1 VFAVTTDA
9 FTYRQLA
16 AVWGVHPELA
26 QVADVTYESLTAFGR
41 ERVLESGAGEPGAA
55 IVVTAGYPFHQ
66 AGATNTMR
74 IELL

>member
-1 VFAVTTDA
+1 VFAVTTDPL
-9 FTYRQLA
+9 TCRQLA

-26 QVADVTYESLTAFGR
+26 RVPEVTYESLTAFGR
-41 ERVLESGAGEPGAA
+41 ERVLASGAGEHGAA